1 VFEELA
7 AGVGTVS
14 APDIEGTFGIAHAT
28 ATSVLFLVPGI
39 IGLVVEPY
47 LFVLADRHPRALF
60 VRIGTA
66 GMALGALGA
75 ALSPGPLALG
85 LSLAL
90 LYVAI
95 GVASGLAQAALI
107 DRHSALPFGS
117 AARSGRAGPFDR
129 DPEQRARTIARFTLL
144 ALAGDLAAPALLAA
158 LSLVGAGWRT
168 GYAIVAAA
176 LAAWTLALAV
186 ARFPEAEPSPDPDE
200 PGVIATLRAA
210 LADRPLLAWLFAMA
224 LCDLLDEIFVVLAA
238 IHERDDLAGGPL
250 AQSAVVAAFVIGGA
264 LGLAALDRLLA
275 FRDEQRLLRWLAPAC
290 AVAYAVWLA
299 APNAIA
305 SIALAAPVGAT
316 AAPLYPLASAR
327 AYARRPDSTAT
338 VLAASHLFTPL
349 GLAFPFVLGVIADRA
364 GTPVALAAL
373 AIQPLALWLLA
384 RCG

>member
-1 VFEELA
+1 MFEELVS
-7 AGVGTVS
+7 GVGTVS
-14 APDIEGTFGIAHAT
+14 APDIERTFGIAHAT

-39 IGLVVEPY
+39 IGVVVEPY

-60 VRIGTA
+60 VRLGTA

-107 DRHSALPFGS
+107 DR
-117 AARSGRAGPFDR
+117 

-144 ALAGDLAAPALLAA
+144 ALAGDLAAPALLAG
-158 LSLVGAGWRT
+158 LSLVGASWRT

-186 ARFPEAEPSPDPDE
+186 APFPEAPRSPDADE
-200 PGVIATLRAA
+200 ASAGVIATLRAA

-264 LGLAALDRLLA
+264 LGLAALERLLA
-275 FRDEQRLLRWLAPAC
+275 LRDERALLRWIAPAC
-290 AVAYAVWLA
+290 AVAYVGWLV
-299 APNAIA
+299 APNALA

-327 AYARRPDSTAT
+327 AYARRPGSTAT

-349 GLAFPFVLGVIADRA
+349 GLAFPFALGVIADHA
-364 GTPVALAAL
+364 GTPVALATL
-373 AIQPLALWLLA
+373 VVQPLALWLLA
-384 RCG
+384 CAR